1 MNLVLKLKRLN
12 MSKVQNNEENREKL
26 AHAVV
31 DAMDMESLLAV
42 AIGHVEYS
50 FKQSDD
56 TFHQLW
62 DAYIGDKDIDD
73 E

>member
-1 MNLVLKLKRLN
+1 
-12 MSKVQNNEENREKL
+12 MSKVDNNKENRDKL

-31 DAMDMESLLAV
+31 DAMDTKALIAV

-56 TFHQLW
+56 TFHKLW
-62 DAYIGDKDIDD
+62 DAYIGDKDIDN

>member
-1 MNLVLKLKRLN
+1 MN
-12 MSKVQNNEENREKL
+12 KVENNEENRDKL

-31 DAMDMESLLAV
+31 DAMDTKALIAV

-56 TFHQLW
+56 TFHKLW